1 VYAIYQLHPINSY
14 NYKYNKAASIK
25 SGFVII
31 VFFVC
36 SVLCNRLMVFMAG
49 FGTSKT
55 GFGTFLAMLM
65 LMHATFMG
73 THAAYLFA

>member
-1 VYAIYQLHPINSY
+1 
-14 NYKYNKAASIK
+14 
-25 SGFVII
+25 
-31 VFFVC
+31 
-36 SVLCNRLMVFMAG
+36 MAG

>member
-1 VYAIYQLHPINSY
+1 MA
-14 NYKYNKAASIK
+14 
-25 SGFVII
+25 
-31 VFFVC
+31 FFIC
-36 SVLCNRLMVFMAG
+36 SVLSDRLMVFMAG

-65 LMHATFMG
+65 LVHTTFMG